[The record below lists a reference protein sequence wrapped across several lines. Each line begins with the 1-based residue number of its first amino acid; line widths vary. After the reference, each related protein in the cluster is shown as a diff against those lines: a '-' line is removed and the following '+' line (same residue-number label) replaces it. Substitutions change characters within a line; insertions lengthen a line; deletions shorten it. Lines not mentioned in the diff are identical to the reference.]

1 MIDKEKLLKL
11 YADGKVQ
18 STEDLQDVLRD
29 LTKEVLETLYD
40 GELTDHLGYKKHE
53 QKKSKDKNYRNG
65 TTGKTVKSQAGEID
79 LTLPRDRKG
88 TFEPKVIRKHQT
100 DISGIEAKVISMYAK
115 GMTNRD
121 ISQHIHDIY
130 GYELSADTISNIT
143 DLVVD
148 KAKEWQARPL
158 KALYP
163 IIFLDAFVI
172 KMRVD
177 RHVRNVSVYGIIGI
191 DLEGRKE
198 CLGLYFSETESAKYW
213 LTVMNELKNRGL
225 EDVLIFA
232 VDNLSGIS
240 EAIRTAFPKA
250 EIQKCI
256 VHQIRNSLKFVPWKE
271 RKEVASDLKAI
282 YTAPTEEDAL
292 EALSDFEE
300 KWDKKYPHISKSW
313 HTNWSELSTFFVYP
327 QEIRTLIYTTNPI
340 ESFNRGIR
348 KVTKNRGAFPT
359 EQAALKLLYLAVQ
372 DISKKWTQTIRNWGV
387 IFSQLCI
394 FFEDRLSKYL

>member
-11 YADGKVQ
+11 YEDGKVK

-29 LTKEVLETLYD
+29 LTKEVIETLHE
-40 GELTDHLGYKKHE
+40 GELTDHLGYKKNE
-53 QKKSKDKNYRNG
+53 QNKSEEKNYRNG
-65 TTGKTVKSQAGEID
+65 SSGKKVKSHTGEIA
-79 LTLPRDRKG
+79 LKLSRDRNG
-88 TFEPKVIRKHQT
+88 TFDPKVVKKHQK
-100 DISGIEAKVISMYAK
+100 DITGIETKVISMYAK

-121 ISQHIHDIY
+121 ISQHIFDIY
-130 GYELSADTISNIT
+130 GYELSAETISNIT
-143 DLVVD
+143 DTVIE
-148 KAKEWQARPL
+148 KAKEWQSRPL
-158 KALYP
+158 QALYP
-163 IIFLDAFVI
+163 IVFLDAFVI

-198 CLGLYFSETESAKYW
+198 CLGLYFSESESAKYW

-232 VDNLSGIS
+232 VDNLTGLS
-240 EAIRTAFPKA
+240 EAIQAAFPKA

-271 RKEVASDLKAI
+271 RKEVARDLKTI
-282 YTAPTEEDAL
+282 YTASTEEAAL
-292 EALSDFEE
+292 DALSDFKE
-300 KWDKKYPHISKSW
+300 KWNKKYPHISKSW

-327 QEIRTLIYTTNPI
+327 QEIRKLIYTTNPI

-348 KVTKNRGAFPT
+348 KVTKNRGAFPS
-359 EQAALKLLYLAVQ
+359 EQAALKLLYLAVH
-372 DISKKWTQTIRNWGV
+372 DISKKWTMTLRNWGL